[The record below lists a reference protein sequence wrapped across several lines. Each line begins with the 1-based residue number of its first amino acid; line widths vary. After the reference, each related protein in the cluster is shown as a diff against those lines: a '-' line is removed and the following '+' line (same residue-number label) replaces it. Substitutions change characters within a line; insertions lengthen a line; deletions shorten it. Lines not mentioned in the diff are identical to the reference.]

1 MEQALTQPVNLSL
14 DGIQIAESWALIVME
29 KWVKALDKYHI
40 GITHDLQ
47 RSFTKE
53 LMKAGGDVEKVI
65 FKFLKYGRFP
75 DMGVGSGWDLNG
87 LVMHRRFDRYR
98 DTEGRMTGA
107 APRRKKPWY
116 SKTFFR
122 EVAKLKA
129 IYQEEYGQQLINV
142 FESALTGSMNLPH

>member
-1 MEQALTQPVNLSL
+1 MEAINQQINLQVNNELLSTK
-14 DGIQIAESWALIVME
+14 WAMFVME
-29 KWVKALDKYHI
+29 KWVKALVKYKV
-40 GITHDLQ
+40 GVTHDLQ
-47 RSFTKE
+47 RSFEKE
-53 LMKAGGDVEKVI
+53 LIKSNGNVDRVI

-87 LVMHRRFDRYR
+87 LVEHRRFDRYR
-98 DTEGRMTGA
+98 DTRGTMTES

-116 SKTFFR
+116 SKTFFK

-142 FESALTGSMNLPH
+142 LESALTGTMNLPH